1 MRNTLFLLMT
11 LGALAL
17 SGCTSGREVETVSG
31 AKAYVSDPVAVDI
44 VEARFNVPFLL
55 PQVDS
60 VQRTLRD
67 NGTVVQETYYAGDAR
82 VAVVEHVFD
91 AWFNQVSIDSAH
103 DEAAF
108 RIFLERTPMQA
119 HFPVVTEMLGRET
132 VGYVAQDGDCVA
144 FRFLKRIKGSTGYN
158 NDTRDPD
165 TFVAGY
171 TCDADGIR
179 FVKLFGFMSPE
190 NRAQVDRRNSI

>member
-1 MRNTLFLLMT
+1 MRNTLLLLATM
-11 LGALAL
+11 GALVLA
-17 SGCTSGREVETVSG
+17 GCTSGREVETVSG
-31 AKAYVSDPVAVDI
+31 AKAYLSAPVAVDI
-44 VEARFNVPFLL
+44 VEARFNIPFLL

-60 VQRTLRD
+60 VQQTLRD
-67 NGTVVQETYYAGDAR
+67 NGTVVQETYYAGEDR
-82 VAVVEHVFD
+82 VAMVEHVFD

-103 DEAAF
+103 DEEAF
-108 RIFLERTPMQA
+108 RIFLDRTPMRE
-119 HFPVVTEMLGRET
+119 HVPVVTQMQDREIM
-132 VGYVAQDGDCVA
+132 GYVAQDGNCVA

-171 TCDADGIR
+171 TCDADGLR
-179 FVKLFGFMSPE
+179 FVELFGFMSPE